1 MKSTLRPNIK
11 LASGFV
17 IPGNFFNVNNQG
29 TSQNTYTPETYA
41 PETYAPETYIPTT
54 KTGKRGKTTFLDP
67 FTKWPRKDAQS
78 KGIKETW
85 GRRFRRKP
93 GRRGAPAAAGKKIYV
108 AR

>member
-1 MKSTLRPNIK
+1 MPYSSKKDPPVIGIK
-11 LASGFV
+11 RIGAGWEPIFAL
-17 IPGNFFNVNNQG
+17 PKQ
-29 TSQNTYTPETYA
+29 TSPPVYTPPTTYT
-41 PETYAPETYIPTT
+41 PTT